1 MRRVAEEARVGELE
15 GLAELGRALLRV
27 LARALVV
34 LQCRL
39 LAVALAVGLLGLLL
53 LQLQPLLLA
62 QSGFLVLL
70 RRAGSLQQQDD
81 VLEVQVMRDE
91 GCTQQ
96 VRSGEVRS
104 GHKE

>member
-1 MRRVAEEARVGELE
+1 MRRVAEEARVGEVE

-27 LARALVV
+27 LVV

-39 LAVALAVGLLGLLL
+39 LALALAVALAVGLLLLLL

-91 GCTQQ
+91 GWIQRSGG
-96 VRSGEVRS
+96 VRSGGVRS
-104 GHKE
+104 V